1 MAKKNVVFVF
11 ENDSATVG
19 SSGWL
24 RKELPLGSAIDT
36 YMGSGSGVGNTWKA
50 LRFKRNGDGFE
61 IKNGFRSL
69 DQATYWI
76 RRQGEN

>member
-19 SSGWL
+19 SSGRL
-24 RKELPLGSAIDT
+24 RRELPLGSAIDT
-36 YMGSGSGVGNTWKA
+36 YIGIGPGVSNTWKA